1 MRSLPARARH
11 QVVTCG
17 HSRRVILALGV
28 VALMLLAG
36 CATQGVLRAPPGG
49 RLTPGSATH
58 ESYSYDNTVSARCRN
73 NPADCAALSG
83 KEESFEPIL
92 RTGISVASASAALKT
107 LDDTKRREIEEELE
121 RCADLARS
129 ELLLRHEGD
138 FKELTPDADE
148 CMQPAKGAASK
159 NVTWAMQLGTE
170 MHEETRGCVEAALN
184 RLRPGGFS
192 LEQRYRFDRRTGRKK
207 LVSPE
212 EEALLAE
219 THNIGE
225 LAGSLKP
232 DVVIHAGDPLNP
244 EAVYDFKFPCVN
256 TDEPPAWSRYSDGPY
271 QGSDQGRIYKE
282 AFGPNVSR
290 VVPRLG
296 IIQ

>member
-1 MRSLPARARH
+1 
-11 QVVTCG
+11 
-17 HSRRVILALGV
+17 
-28 VALMLLAG
+28 MLLAG
-36 CATQGVLRAPPGG
+36 CATQGVLSAPPVG
-49 RLTPGSATH
+49 RLTPASATPRH
-58 ESYSYDNTVSARCRN
+58 YSYDNTVSAACREH
-73 NPADCAALSG
+73 PADCAALSG
-83 KEESFEPIL
+83 EEASFEPVVQV
-92 RTGISVASASAALKT
+92 GISVASAAAALKS

-129 ELLLRHEGD
+129 EVLLRHEGD

-148 CMQPAKGAASK
+148 CKQPAKNATRK
-159 NVTWAMQLGTE
+159 DVTWAMQLGTE
-170 MHEETRGCVEAALN
+170 MHEAARRCAEAELS

-192 LEQRYRFDRRTGRKK
+192 LEQRYRFDRRTRQKK
-207 LVSPE
+207 LVSTE
-212 EEALLAE
+212 EEVLLAKNNN
-219 THNIGE
+219 TGE

-232 DVVIHAGDPLNP
+232 DVVIHAGDPLKP
-244 EAVYDFKFPCVN
+244 EAIYDFKFPCVN